1 MVSSGGEGERDL
13 TGQLHRAQLAPH
25 KGTCPQTTLVYI
37 EARRVVSGRNLLSCS
52 CKTPCACIH
61 FVYYLTLLQRN
72 SPPEYDGKKTMD
84 LLMNVQLLQLIVKRC
99 IQSTLP
105 IQSKRNT
112 PPVVERSKSYTLHKL
127 KSSQLPE
134 NKCQPLPN
142 LSIVGEKRQ
151 KG

>member
-84 LLMNVQLLQLIVKRC
+84 LLMNV
-99 IQSTLP
+99 
-105 IQSKRNT
+105 
-112 PPVVERSKSYTLHKL
+112 
-127 KSSQLPE
+127 
-134 NKCQPLPN
+134 
-142 LSIVGEKRQ
+142 
-151 KG
+151 